1 MILLAT
7 GGSVGRDD
15 VATLFAGQALK
26 PVKQAQILKLIRSAP
41 AGAAPQPRVTGA
53 AVLDRSLATRL
64 PLRILVAE
72 DNPVNQ
78 ALALAILRKMG
89 YRADV
94 AADGQEAIDAL
105 ERQPYDLIL
114 MDVQMPV
121 MDGLEATR
129 RIQEQYNEDE
139 RPHIV
144 ALTANVMAGDRD
156 ACMAAGMDDFLSKP
170 IRLEEVRAVVE
181 KYGALVVAR

>member
-1 MILLAT
+1 
-7 GGSVGRDD
+7 
-15 VATLFAGQALK
+15 
-26 PVKQAQILKLIRSAP
+26 
-41 AGAAPQPRVTGA
+41 
-53 AVLDRSLATRL
+53 VLDRALATRL

-78 ALALAILRKMG
+78 ALALAVLRKMG

-94 AADGQEAIDAL
+94 AADGQETIDAL
-105 ERQPYDLIL
+105 ERQAYDLIL

-129 RIQEQYNEDE
+129 RIRSRYTGED

-144 ALTANVMAGDRD
+144 ALTANVMAGDRE
-156 ACMAAGMDDFLSKP
+156 ACFVAGMDDFLSKP
-170 IRLEEVRAVVE
+170 IRLEEVRSVVE
-181 KYGALVVAR
+181 KYGALVAAR